1 MYKDLVCPYYPNYGT
16 RMIEDILSFLM
27 RVDEPKS
34 PNTFSEMVFLSMSI
48 SLCHP
53 LGLSKV
59 VGHQNNPSKPL
70 NTISETNGKDS
81 GILGKTRSPNGQMA
95 VSRRGDRRLA
105 AG

>member
-1 MYKDLVCPYYPNYGT
+1 MH
-16 RMIEDILSFLM
+16 
-27 RVDEPKS
+27 VDESKG

-70 NTISETNGKDS
+70 NTISGNDRKDS
-81 GILGKTRSPNGQMA
+81 GILGEIRSPVGYLA
-95 VSRRGDRRLA
+95 VSRRGVRRLA

>member
-1 MYKDLVCPYYPNYGT
+1 MK
-16 RMIEDILSFLM
+16 EDILSFLM
-27 RVDEPKS
+27 HVDESKS

-70 NTISETNGKDS
+70 NTISENNRKDS
-81 GILGKTRSPNGQMA
+81 GILGEIWSLVG
-95 VSRRGDRRLA
+95 
-105 AG
+105 

>member
-1 MYKDLVCPYYPNYGT
+1 MH
-16 RMIEDILSFLM
+16 
-27 RVDEPKS
+27 VDESKS

-70 NTISETNGKDS
+70 NTISENNRKDL
-81 GILGKTRSPNGQMA
+81 GILGEIRSLIGYLA
-95 VSRRGDRRLA
+95 VSRRGDQRLA

>member
-1 MYKDLVCPYYPNYGT
+1 
-16 RMIEDILSFLM
+16 MIEDILSFLM
-27 RVDEPKS
+27 HVDESKG
-34 PNTFSEMVFLSMSI
+34 PNTFSEMVFLSVSI

-59 VGHQNNPSKPL
+59 VGHQKNPSKPL
-70 NTISETNGKDS
+70 NTISETNRKDS
-81 GILGKTRSPNGQMA
+81 GILGETRSPVGHLA

>member
-1 MYKDLVCPYYPNYGT
+1 
-16 RMIEDILSFLM
+16 MIEDILSFLM
-27 RVDEPKS
+27 HVDESKS

-59 VGHQNNPSKPL
+59 VGHQNNLSKPL
-70 NTISETNGKDS
+70 NTITETNRKDS
-81 GILGKTRSPNGQMA
+81 GILGETRSPVGPLA
-95 VSRRGDRRLA
+95 VSPRGDRRLA